1 METIN
6 TMENVETDLLY
17 YLEMGDLS
25 VAKGLEQEA
34 LEFYLRGLQRAKDLQ
49 DRARIQQF
57 SNLIYTYL

>member
-6 TMENVETDLLY
+6 TMEKVETDLLY

-25 VAKGLEQEA
+25 GAKGLEQEE
-34 LEFYLRGLQRAKDLQ
+34 LEFYMRGLQRAKDIQ
-49 DRARIQQF
+49 DKARIQQF